1 VRSQNNRAVNVKRF
15 RASDGAQLAYSD
27 SGSGAP
33 TFVFVHGWQGD
44 RAVWRDI
51 VAALGPEIRSITVDQ
66 RGSGES
72 NAAPGPY
79 ALERLS
85 TDLHELITSLDV
97 APVVI
102 VGHSMGGTVALRF
115 AVDYPQATQ
124 GLVLIAPVPASGGSF
139 SERRVEYLRATAG
152 DPVAVRAW
160 LARTLSAEHD
170 AATLD
175 RLCAA
180 AALTPREAALGS
192 FASWGFADFA
202 DATRRIVAPALVIAP
217 EHDAAESVERNVAA
231 LLPNAEYVVLPK
243 GAHYAIVEQPQ
254 EIAELIRR
262 FLQHRT
268 LAARGERSP
277 SGSGR

>member
-1 VRSQNNRAVNVKRF
+1 MKRF
-15 RASDGAQLAYSD
+15 RTSDGAELAYSD

-33 TFVFVHGWQGD
+33 ALVFVHGWQGD

-51 VAALGPEIRSITVDQ
+51 VAALGPEIRTITVDQ

-72 NAAPGPY
+72 SGAPGPY
-79 ALERLS
+79 GLERLAG
-85 TDLHELITSLDV
+85 DLHELVASLGV
-97 APVVI
+97 APMVI

-115 AVDYPQATQ
+115 AVDYPEATQ
-124 GLVLIAPVPASGGSF
+124 GMILIAPVPASGGGF

-152 DPVAVRAW
+152 NPIAVRAW
-160 LARTLSAEHD
+160 LARTLSTDHD

-180 AALTPREAALGS
+180 AALTPRDAALGS

-202 DATRRIVAPALVIAP
+202 DATRRIQAPALVIAP

-231 LLPNAEYVVLPK
+231 LLPNAEYVVLAN

-254 EIAELIRR
+254 EIAELILQRKSR
-262 FLQHRT
+262 F
-268 LAARGERSP
+268 G
-277 SGSGR
+277 